1 MATLDDLPPRVLS
14 GIQPSGTIHLGNYFG
29 AIQQQVA
36 LQHEFPGET
45 YYFIADYHAL
55 TTLRDP
61 EALRKNV
68 FDLAVTYLACGLDPD
83 KALLFRQSDI
93 PEVTELAWM
102 LSTVTGMGLLE
113 RATSYKEKVAQG
125 IKPAVGLFYYPVL
138 MAADILI
145 YGSSMVP
152 VGKDQVQHV
161 EMTRDMAT
169 HFNETY
175 AKDTPVLR
183 LPEWR
188 LSKAPYV
195 PGLDGHKMSKSYGN
209 TLPLFLS
216 GKQLKKAVGQ
226 IVTDSR
232 PLGEPLSFTRTIQ
245 ETIHVKVG
253 EDEYEA
259 VEQDKEVPETTFALL
274 ELLCDEDEL
283 EQIRG
288 YYRTASRDGQP
299 FGWGHAKQLLAAKL
313 DEHFAEARKRREHF
327 LAHPDEVEA
336 ILQASAK
343 RARAVARETV
353 DACRRACGIA

>member
-29 AIQQQVA
+29 AIQQHVA

-55 TTLRDP
+55 TTLREP
-61 EALRKNV
+61 EALRQNV

-83 KALLFRQSDI
+83 KALLFRQSEV
-93 PEVTELAWM
+93 PEVTELAWL

-113 RATSYKEKVAQG
+113 RATSYKEKIAQN
-125 IKPAVGLFYYPVL
+125 IKPVAGLFFYPVL

-161 EMTRDMAT
+161 EMTRAMAT
-169 HFNETY
+169 HFNETF
-175 AKDTPVLR
+175 AQDSPVLR
-183 LPEWR
+183 LPQWR

-195 PGLDGHKMSKSYGN
+195 PGLDGRKMSKSYGN
-209 TLPLFLS
+209 TLPLFLT
-216 GKQLKKAVGQ
+216 GKKLKKAVGQ

-232 PLGEPLSFTRTIQ
+232 ELGEPLTFTRTIK
-245 ETIHVKVG
+245 EKLHVKVG
-253 EDEYEA
+253 EEQYEEI
-259 VEQDKEVPETTFALL
+259 EQDKEVPETTFALL
-274 ELLCDEDEL
+274 ELLCDEAEL
-283 EQIRG
+283 AQVRG
-288 YYRTASRDGQP
+288 WYETGRREGEP
-299 FGWGHAKQLLAAKL
+299 FGWGHAKALLAAKL
-313 DEHFAEARKRREHF
+313 DEHFAEARERREHF

-336 ILQASAK
+336 FLQRSAK
-343 RARAVARETV
+343 RARALARETV
-353 DACRRACGIA
+353 DACRRACGLE